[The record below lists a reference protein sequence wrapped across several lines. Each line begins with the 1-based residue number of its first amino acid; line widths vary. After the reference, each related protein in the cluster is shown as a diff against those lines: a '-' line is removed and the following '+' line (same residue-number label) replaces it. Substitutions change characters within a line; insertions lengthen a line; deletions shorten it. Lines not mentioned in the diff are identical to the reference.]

1 MYPQIKLD
9 HHLFRMGAS
18 RIIAG
23 VVDEATVTQT
33 RERLTDL
40 VF

>member
-1 MYPQIKLD
+1 MKVYVVCDLE
-9 HHLFRMGAS
+9 
-18 RIIAG
+18 G
-23 VVDEATVTQT
+23 VERVDEATVTQT